1 MATSTIHCPKCNTT
15 IDISEAL
22 HAQATQEFEKNFQT
36 KIEEEK
42 TLLRNKMDS
51 WRKEQQEH
59 FDKERKENEARIKA
73 DADANFKRME
83 ESLAKN
89 NSIMIAQLKAN
100 LEESFKKEKQELEA
114 KLATAKA
121 KENEAAELRSQL
133 AESQRNAQ
141 AKQKEQEFEMQQ
153 ALLNKEREAKLNSEK
168 ELNEKLAAI
177 QSKMEADKAITTKTA
192 IEAAIADEQK
202 KNRELALQ
210 LESMKRIADQKSTQI
225 QGEANERHIEQLLQ
239 ENFRTAEI
247 TNQVAGRSSKAADI
261 LFKIREDNTSL
272 QILIECKETQA
283 FSADWIDKLKSDG
296 RNKKA
301 DILVLIT
308 RAMPKNHENEL
319 SAVIDDVY
327 IINAS
332 NQLAI
337 ISNFRLLIKAGFQ
350 VKKQSVGMQ
359 NADDKMKKLYVYLM
373 SAEFKNSLQSI
384 FKYITDRQEFLVEE
398 KKFFNKKWRKEEL
411 SILGITQGAE
421 NISHSVD
428 NIAQISTQELDWN
441 ALDEILTLDS
451 PDNDDYK
458 ETDKNT
464 DLDTPEDED

>member
-1 MATSTIHCPKCNTT
+1 
-15 IDISEAL
+15 
-22 HAQATQEFEKNFQT
+22 
-36 KIEEEK
+36 
-42 TLLRNKMDS
+42 
-51 WRKEQQEH
+51 
-59 FDKERKENEARIKA
+59 
-73 DADANFKRME
+73 
-83 ESLAKN
+83 
-89 NSIMIAQLKAN
+89 
-100 LEESFKKEKQELEA
+100 
-114 KLATAKA
+114 
-121 KENEAAELRSQL
+121 
-133 AESQRNAQ
+133 
-141 AKQKEQEFEMQQ
+141 
-153 ALLNKEREAKLNSEK
+153 
-168 ELNEKLAAI
+168 
-177 QSKMEADKAITTKTA
+177 
-192 IEAAIADEQK
+192 
-202 KNRELALQ
+202 
-210 LESMKRIADQKSTQI
+210 MKRIADQKSTQI

-239 ENFRTAEI
+239 DNFRTAEI
-247 TNQVAGRSSKAADI
+247 INQLAGRNSKAADI

-373 SAEFKNSLQSI
+373 SAEFKNSLESI

-398 KKFFNKKWRKEEL
+398 KKFFNKKWRKEEQ